1 MIPWLM
7 DLTREM
13 QTKFGATW
21 ALQIFDQWSFRALA
35 AALLAFF
42 VVVLSGGPTIRWL
55 RRKKIG
61 DTGLTDAAAL
71 QAASGAKKN
80 TPTMGGILIVGAI
93 VVSTALLADL
103 RNFYVVLGLVV
114 TVWLAVLGGFDD
126 WLKLTAATRKTGSRQ
141 GLYSWEKLVF
151 QIGLSV
157 LVGYFAF
164 NHGAAETPA
173 QATGTAVTGGAVTA
187 NLVMGGAGT
196 PSAPKPV
203 GGAGEIF
210 AAGGAGNSGEGPMEG
225 DTSGTGVSDGRSTAH
240 VLNLPLQKTYLPGEG
255 QLAEGLIFL
264 GRSAFIFM
272 SILMIAGMS
281 NAANITD
288 GMDGLC
294 AGVSAAVGLGVL
306 VLCAIA
312 GWQAAAQNLLV
323 PYVAQTGELAILAG
337 ALVGACLGFL
347 WFNCWPASVFM
358 GDTGSLALGGVIGYM
373 ALVTRQE
380 VLVLLM
386 GAVFIWEITTV
397 VLQVGCFK
405 LTGGKRIFKCAP
417 YHHHLQMNAWAE
429 QQIVARF
436 WIVTVLLVVLAL
448 ASIKVR

>member
-7 DLTREM
+7 DTTREW
-13 QTKFGATW
+13 QAQLGATW

-42 VVVLSGGPTIRWL
+42 VVVLAGGPTIRWL

-80 TPTMGGILIVGAI
+80 TPTMGGVLIVGAI
-93 VVSTALLADL
+93 VVSTVLLADL
-103 RNFYVVLGLVV
+103 RNFYILLGLIVA
-114 TVWLAVLGGFDD
+114 VWLAVLGGFDD
-126 WLKLTAATRKTGSRQ
+126 WLKLTAASRKTGSRQ

-157 LVGYFAF
+157 LIGYFAF
-164 NHGAAETPA
+164 NHGAVETPA
-173 QATGTAVTGGAVTA
+173 GPGGGGAVPPDESA
-187 NLVMGGAGT
+187 LFVAPAGQ
-196 PSAPKPV
+196 PS
-203 GGAGEIF
+203 
-210 AAGGAGNSGEGPMEG
+210 EGPMDG
-225 DTSGTGVSDGRSTAH
+225 DTSPARTGDGRSTAH
-240 VLNLPLQKTYLPGEG
+240 VLNLPLQKTYMPGEG

-264 GRSAFIFM
+264 GRAAFILM

-281 NAANITD
+281 NASNISD

-323 PYVAQTGELAILAG
+323 PYVAQSGELAIMAG

-358 GDTGSLALGGVIGYM
+358 GDTGSLALGGLIGYM

-380 VLVLLM
+380 VLVLVM
-386 GAVFIWEITTV
+386 GAVFIWEITSV
-397 VLQVGCFK
+397 VLQVACFK

-417 YHHHLQMNAWAE
+417 YHHHLQMNAWTE